1 MFWAEASFALKLEE
15 DEAKRGQLSCWL
27 IEISSMAAKVELRHT
42 GNSIQQNLIREG
54 AAMVVHNRQKVR
66 QGLNFVKEK

>member
-1 MFWAEASFALKLEE
+1 
-15 DEAKRGQLSCWL
+15 
-27 IEISSMAAKVELRHT
+27 MAAKIELRHT